1 MQVAIELSVLL
12 EMMKTAKQFVRK
24 DDMTPYNCFKVKI
37 DNDHAYILA
46 LDGFRM
52 VNATYPIISA
62 DDPFTSFT
70 LPVFD
75 VPKGKGAA
83 LIDVHDHDIIVDF
96 GSSRLTLKGPDEIRP
111 DWDTFAPKNDVNF
124 EICFNA
130 QGLADTLKSFGKAPV
145 RMQFRGNKNAVII
158 IGENKR
164 ALVLPL
170 NPGSLSV

>member
-1 MQVAIELSVLL
+1 MQVGIELSVLA

-24 DDMTPYNCFKVKI
+24 DDMKPYNCFRVKV
-37 DNDHAYILA
+37 DDDHAYILA
-46 LDGFRM
+46 LDGVRM
-52 VNATYPIISA
+52 VQATYPIFSA
-62 DDPFTSFT
+62 DDPFASFT

-75 VPKGKGAA
+75 VPKGKGCAV
-83 LIDVHDHDIIVDF
+83 IDVHDNDIIVDF
-96 GSSRLTLKGPDEIRP
+96 GSSRISLKRSEEIKQ

-170 NPGSLSV
+170 NPGSVSV